1 MIFDFAFQ
9 LSAAMLPAK
18 AQPINKAPANEM
30 VNASITE
37 KGDLKII
44 PSKTSAAGDFDF
56 IAGNWTVANKKL
68 KTRLNNCNS
77 WDNFSARQEAKIIL
91 NGIGNTDRFYANLNG
106 TSFEGMTLRLFNPKT
121 KLWSIYW
128 ADSNTGK
135 LDVPVTGSFE
145 NNVGHFYAEDIYNG
159 KKVIVMF
166 KWDKTD
172 PANPIWSQAFSADN
186 GKTWEWNWYMNFEKT
201 GNTDKDPEL
210 SEKQNI
216 KVLELRNYILKP
228 GKRDDFISYFEKH
241 FITSQNIL
249 GGFVLGQF
257 RIRDA
262 DNRFL
267 WFRGFTD
274 MSSRSVYL
282 PEFYRKSLVWQKY
295 KAGAN
300 ALIADNDDVHL
311 LKPLNDS
318 GINTNSFA
326 KHKGIV
332 VIDYYT
338 ANEGQLD
345 ELISL
350 YKTKYTFYLQTIG
363 ISNSSLWVSE
373 TIPND
378 YPSLPVIQDKNL
390 LVVITFYKD
399 EVDYQSKLKLADRN
413 TEVEGELKKLVKSK
427 ETLINYPTEKSFGKV
442 VE

>member
-18 AQPINKAPANEM
+18 AQLNDKAHASEM
-30 VNASITE
+30 VNASTTK
-37 KGDLKII
+37 KGELIVK
-44 PSKTSAAGDFDF
+44 PSKTSAASDFDF
-56 IAGNWTVANKKL
+56 IAGNWIITNKKL
-68 KTRLNNCNS
+68 KTRLNNCRE
-77 WDNFSARQEAKIIL
+77 WDNFSAMQEAKIIL
-91 NGIGNTDRFYANLNG
+91 NGIGNNDRYYANLNG
-106 TSFEGMTLRLFNPKT
+106 TNFEGMTVRLFNPKT

-128 ADSNTGK
+128 ADSNAGK

-145 NNVGHFYAEDIYNG
+145 NNIGHFYAKDTYNG

-172 PANPIWSQAFSADN
+172 PAKPIWSQAFSADN

-201 GNTDKDPEL
+201 NNIDRDPEL
-210 SEKQNI
+210 SENQSI

-241 FITSQNIL
+241 FIASQNIL
-249 GGFVLGQF
+249 GGYVLGQF

-267 WFRGFTD
+267 WFRGFND
-274 MSSRSVYL
+274 MSSRSIYL

-311 LKPLNDS
+311 LKPLNGT

-332 VIDYYT
+332 VINYYT

-345 ELISL
+345 ELIRL
-350 YKTKYTFYLQTIG
+350 YKTKYTSYRQSIG
-363 ISNSSLWVSE
+363 INNSSLWVSE
-373 TIPND
+373 PTPND

-390 LVVITFYKD
+390 LVAITFYKD
-399 EVDYQSKLKLADRN
+399 DADYQSKLKLAERN
-413 TEVEGELKKLVKSK
+413 IELQGELKKLVKHK
-427 ETLINYPTEKSFGKV
+427 ETLVNYPTKKSFG
-442 VE
+442 EIL